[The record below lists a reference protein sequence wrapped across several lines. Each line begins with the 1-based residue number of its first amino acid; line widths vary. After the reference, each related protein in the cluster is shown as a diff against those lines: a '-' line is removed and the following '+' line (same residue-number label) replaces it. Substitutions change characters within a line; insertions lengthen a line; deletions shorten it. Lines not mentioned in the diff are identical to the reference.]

1 MARGADRD
9 AVSDLGACEGRWVTA
24 FGTHRGCPY
33 RASASVAPPCG
44 RVHRLCTACA
54 YALECGVGT
63 WDAMAD
69 FLYGC
74 GSLPG

>member
-1 MARGADRD
+1 M
-9 AVSDLGACEGRWVTA
+9 SPSPDLGPCEGRWITA

-33 RASASVAPPCG
+33 RASASVDPPCG
-44 RVHRLCTACA
+44 RAHRLCRTCVF
-54 YALECGVGT
+54 ALERGVGT
-63 WDAMAD
+63 WDAMGD

>member
-1 MARGADRD
+1 MSPDPDFGP
-9 AVSDLGACEGRWVTA
+9 CEGRWITA

-44 RVHRLCTACA
+44 RAHRLCDTCA
-54 YALECGVGT
+54 WALERGIGT